1 MFSGDAP
8 PSFQRFPSLRSL
20 FVDGPSPFAHVSDD
34 MAGTGLHC
42 PESFL
47 HQVRSVQLAPPPDE
61 GAYNITSGDDTTKT
75 PEPVD
80 QQPPTVAS
88 EPPSKG
94 QEGTGLSAETTSD
107 TATVAH
113 QPTSVSQKKQRG
125 QRDRP
130 PKVRNETKGVGAT
143 EKAIQ
148 LPDLA
153 DLPDLDALIAEVRAE
168 RSME

>member
-1 MFSGDAP
+1 
-8 PSFQRFPSLRSL
+8 
-20 FVDGPSPFAHVSDD
+20 
-34 MAGTGLHC
+34 MA
-42 PESFL
+42 
-47 HQVRSVQLAPPPDE
+47 
-61 GAYNITSGDDTTKT
+61 T

-88 EPPSKG
+88 EPPSTG

-143 EKAIQ
+143 EKANQ